1 MGQMFENTPFF
12 VHMHSKLAKSDFVTY
27 IFVDKNQDGYE
38 KIYNLM
44 LISNSFI
51 RGFKSWRLKNFE

>member
-38 KIYNLM
+38 KRKSKNL
-44 LISNSFI
+44 LSFFNI
-51 RGFKSWRLKNFE
+51 NFKEQFV